1 MRVRDVMSRNVETI
15 AAVEPAHAAIG
26 RMVTRKV
33 RHLPVVDALGT
44 LVGVV
49 TDRDIR
55 HHLFSPGVFERI
67 GRVSSDDLLKAVTVK
82 QVMSSPAISVRADD
96 HLETAARLM
105 VECKIGSLPVV
116 ENERVVGIVTETDLL
131 RRIVITEEARRPACE
146 AIVVSFP

>member
-15 AAVEPAHAAIG
+15 AAAEPAHAAIG
-26 RMVTRKV
+26 RMVTRRV
-33 RHLPVVDALGT
+33 RHLPVVDMLGT

-67 GRVSSDDLLKAVTVK
+67 GRVSSDELLKAVTVK

-131 RRIVITEEARRPACE
+131 RRIVIA
-146 AIVVSFP
+146 